1 MNQLLTAFTESLV
14 AFAATNID
22 DIIILLLLFS
32 QVDVNFRRS
41 HIWVG
46 HFLGFLIIILASLPG
61 FFGGLFVQREFIGLL
76 GILPI
81 IIGIKKLVKK
91 DQENTQIQAVTTDL
105 KGSSPANP
113 ILAFISSILH
123 PQVYKVGAVTVANGG
138 DNISIYIPL
147 FAGQNLVTLGVIIGV
162 FFFMV
167 GILCVTADL
176 LSRQAPIAY
185 VLSLHSKTFI
195 PFIQIGRAHV

>member
-81 IIGIKKLVKK
+81 IIGIKK
-91 DQENTQIQAVTTDL
+91 
-105 KGSSPANP
+105 
-113 ILAFISSILH
+113 IS
-123 PQVYKVGAVTVANGG
+123 
-138 DNISIYIPL
+138 
-147 FAGQNLVTLGVIIGV
+147 
-162 FFFMV
+162 
-167 GILCVTADL
+167 
-176 LSRQAPIAY
+176 
-185 VLSLHSKTFI
+185 
-195 PFIQIGRAHV
+195 